1 VPDSRRPAV
10 NSRAPLLRLC
20 AGKKAGL
27 RLSAKRPDCE
37 LRTSIRRDPKPIG
50 AQQKSKVNEPRN
62 LFQPTDGDQLRRS
75 ALTFPPIEAVAAKAS
90 DVILGAPR
98 KAIYEKGRTNMWFL
112 GMDVGTG
119 GTRAVLVNGEG
130 KLIAGASCEHAPF
143 TTEHPGWAEQDPEDW
158 WRAAQVAIQKAL
170 EASPEPREPIAA
182 IGLTG
187 QMHGAVLLDE
197 AGAVLR
203 PALIWC
209 DTRTQPQCDW
219 LTEKIG
225 YERLIELT
233 CNPALPN
240 FTVTKVLWVK
250 EHQPEIFRKIRHILC
265 PKDYV
270 RYRLTGEFGIDVQ
283 EASGTLLLDVTNRR
297 WSKEVAEV
305 AGIDESW
312 LPQVYESPEVC
323 ARISET
329 AASLTGLKAG
339 IPVVAG
345 AGDQGAGA
353 VGMGILRP
361 GSVSATIGTSGVVF
375 AATAAPTKDPHG
387 RLHTFC
393 HAVPGLWH
401 VMGVTQSAG
410 LSLRWLKE
418 AFFRGFDYDALTLA
432 AGKIPAGSD
441 GLQWAPYL
449 LGERTPHLDPE
460 VRAAFVGISTIHT
473 EAHFVRAVLEG
484 VAYSLQDTFTLFA
497 ELGIPV
503 SGIRL
508 GGGGA
513 RGPLWRSIQA
523 AIYGHAVEVLT
534 AEEGGAFGCALMA
547 GVGAGHW
554 ANLDQACAQAIEVA
568 QRIEPVPADQATYAA
583 KYTQWRKLYPAL
595 KSLR

>member
-1 VPDSRRPAV
+1 
-10 NSRAPLLRLC
+10 
-20 AGKKAGL
+20 
-27 RLSAKRPDCE
+27 
-37 LRTSIRRDPKPIG
+37 
-50 AQQKSKVNEPRN
+50 
-62 LFQPTDGDQLRRS
+62 
-75 ALTFPPIEAVAAKAS
+75 
-90 DVILGAPR
+90 
-98 KAIYEKGRTNMWFL
+98 MWFL

-119 GTRAVLVNGEG
+119 GTRAVVVDADG
-130 KLIAGASCEHAPF
+130 KVISSAASEHEPF
-143 TTEHPGWAEQDPEDW
+143 KTAHPGWAEQDPEDW
-158 WRAAQVAIQKAL
+158 WRAAQEAIREAL
-170 EASPEPREPIAA
+170 VSAPEPHEPIAA

-187 QMHGAVLLDE
+187 QMHGAVMLDE
-197 AGAVLR
+197 NGAVLR

-209 DTRTQPQCDW
+209 DTRTQPECDW

-250 EHQPEIFRKIRHILC
+250 EHQPEIFAKIRHILC

-270 RYRLTGEFGIDVQ
+270 RYRLTGEFAIDVQ
-283 EASGTLLLDVTNRR
+283 EASGTLLLDVTHRR
-297 WSKEVAEV
+297 WSKEVAEA

-312 LPQVYESPEVC
+312 LPKVYESPEVC
-323 ARISET
+323 ARIGET
-329 AASLTGLKAG
+329 AAGFTGLTAG
-339 IPVVAG
+339 TPVVAG

-353 VGMGILRP
+353 VGMGILQP

-375 AATAAPTKDPHG
+375 AATAAPTKDPKG

-410 LSLRWLKE
+410 LSFRWLKE
-418 AFFRGFDYDALTLA
+418 TFF
-432 AGKIPAGSD
+432 AGQNYD
-441 GLQWAPYL
+441 GLTAAAEKIAACSEGLEWAPYL
-449 LGERTPHLDPE
+449 LGERTPHLDPQ
-460 VRAAFVGISTIHT
+460 VRAAFAGISTTHT
-473 EAHFVRAVLEG
+473 GAHFVRAVLEG
-484 VAYSLQDTFTLFA
+484 VAYSLEDTFTLFA

-513 RGPLWRSIQA
+513 RVPLWRKIQA
-523 AIYGHAVEVLT
+523 GIYGHAVEVLT
-534 AEEGGAFGCALMA
+534 AEEGGAFGAALMA

-554 ANLDQACAQAIEVA
+554 ANLDEACAQAIEVA
-568 QRIEPVPADQATYAA
+568 QRIEPDEGDVAAYKAGYA
-583 KYTQWRKLYPAL
+583 QWRKLYPAL